1 MEYPELVIHRNLTD
15 ALLAAL
21 ADTPVVALHGARQV
35 GKSTLAQSLAS
46 SVHRAS
52 YYTLDDADVRSAAS
66 SDPAAFVAG
75 LDGPVVLAEIQRA
88 PELLLAIKAA
98 VDRDRSPG
106 RFLVTGSAQLMALPR
121 LADTLAGRIEILT
134 LHPFTQGEMLGER
147 DSFVEA
153 LFSRRRVL
161 TPLPAEH
168 GPVATREGLAARLA
182 MGGYPE
188 AVARGGEARRAAWF
202 RSYVA
207 TATERTVRDVADI
220 AGLPDLRRLL
230 AALAYRSGSLVNAA
244 DLSRTL
250 GLPQTTLRRYLALLE
265 ISFLVGRLPPWSA
278 NVTSRLVKTAKIYV
292 TDSGLLA
299 HLLGVETARLAG
311 EQMLFGQVLES
322 FVVSEIDRQGAW
334 NDASVR
340 LFHFRTHAGRE
351 VDIVLEDGRGRVVG
365 VEVKA
370 TASPS
375 AGDFA
380 GLRALAVAA
389 GQRFH
394 RGVVLCLSKS
404 PVPFGPHLQTLPV
417 SALWSGAVSAGQE

>member
-1 MEYPELVIHRNLTD
+1 MIV
-15 ALLAAL
+15 
-21 ADTPVVALHGARQV
+21 DTVALEKGLQIEFTV
-35 GKSTLAQSLAS
+35 E
-46 SVHRAS
+46 
-52 YYTLDDADVRSAAS
+52 
-66 SDPAAFVAG
+66 DPVY
-75 LDGPVVLAEIQRA
+75 
-88 PELLLAIKAA
+88 
-98 VDRDRSPG
+98 
-106 RFLVTGSAQLMALPR
+106 
-121 LADTLAGRIEILT
+121 LT
-134 LHPFTQGEMLGER
+134 M
-147 DSFVEA
+147 
-153 LFSRRRVL
+153 
-161 TPLPAEH
+161 
-168 GPVATREGLAARLA
+168 
-182 MGGYPE
+182 
-188 AVARGGEARRAAWF
+188 
-202 RSYVA
+202 
-207 TATERTVRDVADI
+207 
-220 AGLPDLRRLL
+220 
-230 AALAYRSGSLVNAA
+230 
-244 DLSRTL
+244 
-250 GLPQTTLRRYLALLE
+250 
-265 ISFLVGRLPPWSA
+265 PWSA

-292 TDSGLLA
+292 TDSGLLT

-322 FVVSEIDRQGAW
+322 FAVSEIDRKGAW

-394 RGVVLCLSKS
+394 RGVVLCLSQS